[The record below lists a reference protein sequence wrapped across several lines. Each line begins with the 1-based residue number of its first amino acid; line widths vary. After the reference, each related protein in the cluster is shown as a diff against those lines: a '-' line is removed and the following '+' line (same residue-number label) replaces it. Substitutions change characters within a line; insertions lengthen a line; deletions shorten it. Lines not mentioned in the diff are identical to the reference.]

1 MERKKA
7 SDFPQELLNLFDGYV
22 HGQLNRRQFLDAA
35 LAALVAFMCWVR
47 LGGGATA
54 HLGRLTLT
62 ELKLFGRDR
71 VGPIWGVGFPL
82 VLLIIFGS
90 IPAFRQPVS
99 QGAPGLTVL
108 DAYVPILIGFV
119 LAMLGINTLA
129 AVLAGYREKGVLRRL
144 AVTPVGAGRVL
155 AAQLAVHV
163 AVAAAALIALL
174 TVARVA
180 YGVPLPRQAGGYLLA
195 LVLAAAA
202 LFGLG
207 LLIAAVATTQRAA
220 SAIGA
225 LLFFP
230 LMFFAGLWLPVA
242 AMPGVLQHISHAT
255 PLGAATGA
263 LTDSWQGHWPQTV
276 QLIALAAYAVAFIA
290 AATRLFRWE

>member
-1 MERKKA
+1 MAQVSEAGSRRDSA
-7 SDFPQELLNLFDGYV
+7 S
-22 HGQLNRRQFLDAA
+22 A
-35 LAALVAFMCWVR
+35 
-47 LGGGATA
+47 
-54 HLGRLTLT
+54 LGRLTLT

-180 YGVPLPRQAGGYLLA
+180 YGVPLPRQPLGFAA
-195 LVLAAAA
+195 AVVLATAA
-202 LFGLG
+202 LLGIGLF
-207 LLIAAVATTQRAA
+207 IAAVATTGRMA

-225 LLFFP
+225 VIFFP
-230 LMFFAGLWLPVA
+230 MMFFAGLWLPIA
-242 AMPGVLQHISHAT
+242 AMPRVLQHISHVT
-255 PLGAATGA
+255 PLGAAVQA
-263 LTDSWQGHWPQTV
+263 LTDSWQGHWPQPL
-276 QLIALAAYAVAFIA
+276 QLLALASYALVFALGA
-290 AATRLFRWE
+290 ARLFRWE

>member
-1 MERKKA
+1 MTTVTRA
-7 SDFPQELLNLFDGYV
+7 AP
-22 HGQLNRRQFLDAA
+22 RRPSA
-35 LAALVAFMCWVR
+35 LR
-47 LGGGATA
+47 
-54 HLGRLTLT
+54 RLTVA
-62 ELKLFGRDR
+62 ELRLFVRER
-71 VGPIWGVGFPL
+71 VGLIWGAGFPL
-82 VLLIIFGS
+82 LLLVILGAVPGFRKPLS
-90 IPAFRQPVS
+90 PAL
-99 QGAPGLTVL
+99 PGLTIL
-108 DAYVPILIGFV
+108 DAYVPILFALV
-119 LAMLGINTLA
+119 LATLA
-129 AVLAGYREKGVLRRL
+129 LVAAPSVLAGYREKGILRRL
-144 AVTPVGAGRVL
+144 ATTPVSPARLL
-155 AAQLAVHV
+155 AAQLAVSLGV
-163 AVAAAALIALL
+163 TAATLAGLTLIA
-174 TVARVA
+174 RIA